1 MTIINVAIS
10 VFLVISI
17 LYFIKRGAELNRQR
31 QLLTEVG
38 AELEETLAI
47 LKETA
52 TKKKS
57 PAKGG
62 ELFGEPHMLSTI
74 ITILVKKH
82 GQIRITTKDL
92 MSLDKDD
99 YVSVYVD
106 VKLLNSHS
114 LNQIFFIIHY
124 L

>member
-114 LNQIFFIIHY
+114 LNKIKC